1 MADLKLMKST
11 IQFFFPCAQSETEHT
26 HKKKRRRREYQSK
39 KKKKEKKKFGTR
51 NGIVCDFW
59 PVSFGYGR
67 SYQQSKIQLAFDI
80 FVYDDLFILSKLKLN
95 FLFVSIE
102 LNHSLRNQLKDNFW
116 KKNGY
121 SQLKQFNGEP
131 YLSHVLS

>member
-1 MADLKLMKST
+1 MR
-11 IQFFFPCAQSETEHT
+11 TEWNWTHT
-26 HKKKRRRREYQSK
+26 QKKEKTSGVSIK